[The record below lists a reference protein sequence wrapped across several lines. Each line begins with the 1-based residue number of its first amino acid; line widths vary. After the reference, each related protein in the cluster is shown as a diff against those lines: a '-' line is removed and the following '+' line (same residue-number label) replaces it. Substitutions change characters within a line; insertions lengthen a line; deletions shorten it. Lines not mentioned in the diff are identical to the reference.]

1 MAEENDK
8 QEERTLEPSER
19 RLEKAREEGQ
29 LPQSRDLTTF
39 AMIAVLPIAVLAFG
53 PLFMD
58 QTVSLV
64 KEGLTFGNPDQL
76 FDHMGK
82 WGLGSFLWF
91 CLGILILM
99 VPLWI
104 VSIFSPL
111 SLVSFKPYFV
121 FKFNASRLDPIA
133 GIGRIFSVNTL
144 VELLKNILK
153 ASLLLGIGLTYL
165 VGLWGSFSLIVNQD
179 INAAFSESYKLIS
192 YGFLILL
199 APMIL
204 IAMADVFFQ
213 WFNFQKRMRMTQEE
227 MKQEIKES
235 EGSPELR
242 AKIKQKQRQL
252 STSRMMAAIEK
263 ADVVLANPEHYSVAI
278 RYDQEKMAAPVVV
291 AKGMD
296 AIALRIQDT
305 AREHSVPIARIPPLA
320 RLMYAKLEIGEP
332 VPFQLFEAVAKV
344 LAWAYELKQ
353 ENIENDLPDIGPLPE
368 LSNSRIQRAT
378 TSVLNG

>member
-1 MAEENDK
+1 LAEENDK

-39 AMIAVLPIAVLAFG
+39 VMIAVIPIALIAFG
-53 PLFMD
+53 SMFLD
-58 QTVSLV
+58 YTVNLV
-64 KEGLTFGNPDQL
+64 RDGLSFGDPERLLDRISN
-76 FDHMGK
+76 
-82 WGLGSFLWF
+82 WGLGAFFWFCIVVLMLMFPLWF
-91 CLGILILM
+91 
-99 VPLWI
+99 
-104 VSIFSPL
+104 VSLFSPL
-111 SLVSFKPYFV
+111 ALVSFRPYFV
-121 FKFNASRLDPIA
+121 FKFNPERLDPIA
-133 GIGRIFSVNTL
+133 GLGRIFSVNTL
-144 VELLKNILK
+144 AELLKNILK

-165 VGLWGSFSLIVNQD
+165 FGLWGSFSLIVNQD
-179 INAAFSESYKLIS
+179 INAAFAESFKLIS

-199 APMIL
+199 IPMIL
-204 IAMADVFFQ
+204 IAVGDVFFQ
-213 WFNFQKRMRMTQEE
+213 WFNFQKQMRMTFEE

-235 EGSPELR
+235 EGSPEMR

-291 AKGMD
+291 AKGVD
-296 AIALRIQDT
+296 AIALRIQDS
-305 AREHSVPIARIPPLA
+305 AREHAVPIARIPPLA

-332 VPFQLFEAVAKV
+332 VPYQLFEAVAKV

-353 ENIENDLPDIGPLPE
+353 ENIEKELPDIGPLPE
-368 LSNSRIQRAT
+368 LADSRIQRAT
-378 TSVLNG
+378 A

>member
-39 AMIAVLPIAVLAFG
+39 AMIAVLPVAVIAFG
-53 PLFMD
+53 PLFIEQM
-58 QTVSLV
+58 VSLV
-64 KEGLTFGNPDQL
+64 KEGLTFGAPDQL
-76 FDHMGK
+76 FDQMGK
-82 WGLGSFLWF
+82 WGLGSLLWF
-91 CLGILILM
+91 SLLVFIIIL
-99 VPLWI
+99 PLWI

-121 FKFNASRLDPIA
+121 FKFNAERLDPVA

-144 VELLKNILK
+144 VELMKNILK

-179 INAAFSESYKLIS
+179 INSAFAESYRLIS

-199 APMIL
+199 VPMIL

-296 AIALRIQDT
+296 AIALRIQDS
-305 AREHSVPIARIPPLA
+305 AREHAVPIARIPPLA

-353 ENIENDLPDIGPLPE
+353 ENIEKELPDIGPLPE
-368 LSNSRIQRAT
+368 LSDSRIQRAT
-378 TSVLNG
+378 N

>member
-1 MAEENDK
+1 MAEENEK

-39 AMIAVLPIAVLAFG
+39 AMIAVLPIAVISFG
-53 PLFMD
+53 PMFLD
-58 QTVSLV
+58 QMVLLV
-64 KEGLTFGNPDQL
+64 KQALTFGAPDQL
-76 FDHMGK
+76 PDQMRR
-82 WGLGSFLWF
+82 WGFGTFLSF
-91 CLGILILM
+91 GLIFLM
-99 VPLWI
+99 LVLPLWV
-104 VSIFSPL
+104 VSVLSPL
-111 SLVSFKPYFV
+111 TLVSFKPYFV

-179 INAAFSESYKLIS
+179 LDTAFAQSYQLIT
-192 YGFLILL
+192 YGFLALL
-199 APMIL
+199 IPMVL
-204 IAMADVFFQ
+204 IAVADVFFQ
-213 WFNFQKRMRMTQEE
+213 WFNFRKQMRMTFEE
-227 MKQEIKES
+227 MRQEIKES

-263 ADVVLANPEHYSVAI
+263 ADVVLANPEHYAVAL

-291 AKGMD
+291 AKGVD
-296 AIALRIQDT
+296 AIALRILDS
-305 AREHSVPIARIPPLA
+305 AKDHSVPIARIPPLA

-332 VPFQLFEAVAKV
+332 VPYQLFEAVAKV

-353 ENIENDLPDIGPLPE
+353 EQVEKELPDIGPLPE
-368 LSNSRIQRAT
+368 LADSRIQRAT
-378 TSVLNG
+378 A

>member
-53 PLFMD
+53 PLFID

-64 KEGLTFGNPDQL
+64 REGLTFGNPDQL
-76 FDHMGK
+76 FDLIGK

-99 VPLWI
+99 LPLWI

-121 FKFNASRLDPIA
+121 FKFNASRLDPVA

-179 INAAFSESYKLIS
+179 VNAAFAESYKLIS

-199 APMIL
+199 APMVL
-204 IAMADVFFQ
+204 IAVADVFFQ

-296 AIALRIQDT
+296 AIALRIQDS
-305 AREHSVPIARIPPLA
+305 AREHAVPIARIPPLA

-353 ENIENDLPDIGPLPE
+353 ENIEKDLPDIGPLPE
-368 LSNSRIQRAT
+368 LSDSRIQRAT
-378 TSVLNG
+378 M

>member
-1 MAEENDK
+1 MAEENDQ

-39 AMIAVLPIAVLAFG
+39 VMIAVIPIALIAFG
-53 PLFMD
+53 SMFLDYTVNLVRDGLSFGDPDRLLDRLRNWSFGSFFWFSVVVFMLMFPLWF
-58 QTVSLV
+58 VSL
-64 KEGLTFGNPDQL
+64 
-76 FDHMGK
+76 
-82 WGLGSFLWF
+82 
-91 CLGILILM
+91 
-99 VPLWI
+99 
-104 VSIFSPL
+104 FSPL
-111 SLVSFKPYFV
+111 ALVSFQPYFV
-121 FKFNASRLDPIA
+121 FKFDPNRLDPVA
-133 GIGRIFSVNTL
+133 GLGRIFSINTL
-144 VELLKNILK
+144 AELLKNILK

-165 VGLWGSFSLIVNQD
+165 FGLWGSLSLIVNQD
-179 INAAFSESYKLIS
+179 INTAFAESFRLIS

-199 APMIL
+199 IPMIL
-204 IAMADVFFQ
+204 IAVGDVFFQ
-213 WFNFQKRMRMTQEE
+213 WFNFQKQMRMTFEE

-291 AKGMD
+291 AKGVD
-296 AIALRIQDT
+296 AVALRIQDS
-305 AREHSVPIARIPPLA
+305 AREHAVPIARIPPLA

-332 VPFQLFEAVAKV
+332 VPYQLFEAVAKV

-353 ENIENDLPDIGPLPE
+353 ENIEKELPDIGPLPE
-368 LSNSRIQRAT
+368 LADSRIQRAT
-378 TSVLNG
+378 A

>member
-39 AMIAVLPIAVLAFG
+39 ALIAVLPIVVIAFG

-58 QTVSLV
+58 QTVNLV
-64 KEGLTFGNPDQL
+64 KDGLTFGAPDQL
-76 FDHMGK
+76 FDHITK

-91 CLGILILM
+91 SVVILFL
-99 VPLWI
+99 VLPLWV
-104 VSIFSPL
+104 VSVFSPL
-111 SLVSFKPYFV
+111 TLVSFKPYFV
-121 FKFNASRLDPIA
+121 FKFNTSRLDPVA

-179 INAAFSESYKLIS
+179 INTAFAQSYKLMS

-199 APMIL
+199 APMVL
-204 IAMADVFFQ
+204 IAVADVFFQ
-213 WFNFQKRMRMTQEE
+213 WFNFQKQMRMTQEE

-252 STSRMMAAIEK
+252 STSRMMSAIEK

-296 AIALRIQDT
+296 AVALRIQDS

-353 ENIENDLPDIGPLPE
+353 ENIEKELPDIGPLPE
-368 LSNSRIQRAT
+368 LAESRIARAT
-378 TSVLNG
+378 A

>member
-1 MAEENDK
+1 VEPALAEENDK

-39 AMIAVLPIAVLAFG
+39 VMIAVLPIAVLAFG

-76 FDHMGK
+76 FDHMDK
-82 WGLGSFLWF
+82 WGLGAFLWF
-91 CLGILILM
+91 CLSILILM
-99 VPLWI
+99 LPLWL

-121 FKFNASRLDPIA
+121 FKFNADRLDPIA

-179 INAAFSESYKLIS
+179 INAAFFESYKLIS

-199 APMIL
+199 VPMIL
-204 IAMADVFFQ
+204 IAVADVFFQ

-296 AIALRIQDT
+296 AIALRIQDS
-305 AREHSVPIARIPPLA
+305 AREHAVPIARIPPLA

-353 ENIENDLPDIGPLPE
+353 ENIEKELPDIGPLPE
-368 LSNSRIQRAT
+368 LSDSRIQRAT
-378 TSVLNG
+378 G

>member
-39 AMIAVLPIAVLAFG
+39 AMIAVLPVAVIAFG
-53 PLFMD
+53 PLFIEQM
-58 QTVSLV
+58 VSLV
-64 KEGLTFGNPDQL
+64 KEGLTFGAPDRI
-76 FDHMGK
+76 FDQMGK

-91 CLGILILM
+91 CLLVLIVVL
-99 VPLWI
+99 PLWI

-121 FKFNASRLDPIA
+121 FKFNSSRLDPVA

-144 VELLKNILK
+144 VELMKNILK

-179 INAAFSESYKLIS
+179 INSAFAESYRLIS

-199 APMIL
+199 VPMVL

-296 AIALRIQDT
+296 AIALRIQDS
-305 AREHSVPIARIPPLA
+305 AREHAVPIARIPPLA

-353 ENIENDLPDIGPLPE
+353 ENIEKELPDIGPLPE
-368 LSNSRIQRAT
+368 LSDSRIQRAT
-378 TSVLNG
+378 S

>member
-1 MAEENDK
+1 LEPVLAEENDK

-39 AMIAVLPIAVLAFG
+39 AMIAVLPIVVIAIG
-53 PLFMD
+53 PLFID
-58 QTVSLV
+58 QMVDLV
-64 KEGLTFGNPDQL
+64 RGGLTFGPPSEL
-76 FDHMGK
+76 LDHAGK
-82 WGLGSFLWF
+82 WGMGSLLWF
-91 CLGILILM
+91 CVAIMMM
-99 VPLWI
+99 VIPLWI

-121 FKFNASRLDPIA
+121 FRFNTSRLDPIA
-133 GIGRIFSVNTL
+133 GIGRIFSINTL
-144 VELLKNILK
+144 VELVKNILK

-179 INAAFSESYKLIS
+179 IKSAFSESYKLIS

-199 APMIL
+199 VPMVL
-204 IAMADVFFQ
+204 IAIADSFFQ

-235 EGSPELR
+235 EGSPEMR

-252 STSRMMAAIEK
+252 STSRMMSAIEK
-263 ADVVLANPEHYSVAI
+263 ADVVLANPDHYSVAI

-296 AIALRIQDT
+296 AIALRIQDS

-332 VPFQLFEAVAKV
+332 VPYQLFEAVAKV

-353 ENIENDLPDIGPLPE
+353 ENIEKELPDIGPLPE
-368 LSNSRIQRAT
+368 LADSRIQRAT
-378 TSVLNG
+378 A

>member
-1 MAEENDK
+1 LAEQNEQ

-58 QTVSLV
+58 QMVLLV
-64 KEGLTFGNPDQL
+64 KQGLTFGAPDQIL
-76 FDHMGK
+76 DQISK
-82 WGLGSFLWF
+82 WSLSSFFGF
-91 CLGILILM
+91 CLIFLM
-99 VPLWI
+99 LVIPLWI
-104 VSIFSPL
+104 VSVISPL
-111 SLVSFKPYFV
+111 SLVAFKPYFV
-121 FKFNASRLDPIA
+121 FKFNASRLDPVA

-144 VELLKNILK
+144 AELLKNILK
-153 ASLLLGIGLTYL
+153 AALLLGIGLTYMI
-165 VGLWGSFSLIVNQD
+165 GLWGSFSLIVNQD
-179 INAAFSESYKLIS
+179 INTAFAESYKLMTW
-192 YGFLILL
+192 GFLVLL
-199 APMIL
+199 IPMIL
-204 IAMADVFFQ
+204 IAVADVFFQ
-213 WFNFQKRMRMTQEE
+213 WFNFRKQMRMTQEE
-227 MKQEIKES
+227 MKQEMKES

-263 ADVVLANPEHYSVAI
+263 ADVVLANPEHYSVAL

-291 AKGMD
+291 AKGVD
-296 AIALRIQDT
+296 AIALRIQES
-305 AREHSVPIARIPPLA
+305 AKEHSVPIARIPPLA

-332 VPFQLFEAVAKV
+332 VPYQLFEAVAKV

-353 ENIENDLPDIGPLPE
+353 DNIEKELPDIGPLPE
-368 LSNSRIQRAT
+368 LADSRIQRAT
-378 TSVLNG
+378 A

>member
-1 MAEENDK
+1 
-8 QEERTLEPSER
+8 
-19 RLEKAREEGQ
+19 
-29 LPQSRDLTTF
+29 
-39 AMIAVLPIAVLAFG
+39 
-53 PLFMD
+53 
-58 QTVSLV
+58 
-64 KEGLTFGNPDQL
+64 
-76 FDHMGK
+76 MGK